1 MPESTKKK
9 IRSFFTEAL
18 HICIPL
24 FKIMIPVIILV
35 KILREVGAIEFL
47 GQMIGPVMSIMGL
60 PGIMGL
66 VWATSMVI
74 NLYAGMVV
82 FLSLVPGYPLSVA
95 QVTVL
100 TGMMLVAHSLPVE
113 LKIAQKGGA
122 RLFSLLVLR
131 IGGALLFGFSLMK
144 FFSFTDMFSEA
155 NKLSWATNIEPQS
168 VFQWALGEAR
178 NLVMIFLIILVLLFI
193 MKTLEKLKII
203 SLIQKLLA
211 PIMKTVG
218 IGKKAIPLTVVGL
231 TLGLAYGGGLIIK
244 ETQSGTINKKDAFF
258 SLAFLSLCHG
268 LIEDT
273 LLMVTLGGRLEGI
286 LVARIIFSFVL
297 IFVLVKLVSLINQ
310 ETFEKYLYK

>member
-144 FFSFTDMFSEA
+144 FFSFTHMFSEA